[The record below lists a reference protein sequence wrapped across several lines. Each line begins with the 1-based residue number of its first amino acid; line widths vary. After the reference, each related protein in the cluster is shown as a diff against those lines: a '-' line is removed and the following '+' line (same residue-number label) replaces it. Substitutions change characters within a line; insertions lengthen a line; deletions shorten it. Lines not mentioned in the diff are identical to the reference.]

1 MKKIILFLLFIF
13 NIILSQAF
21 DIKVLKVDFDTSVVT
36 YNNENYTLVEV
47 KQKVKFSHREITYLC
62 YNEKLQAV
70 AFRLFVKDD
79 GSYIKL
85 QRYIGRK

>member
-13 NIILSQAF
+13 NITLSQAF

-36 YNNENYTLVEV
+36 YNNENYILVEV

>member
-1 MKKIILFLLFIF
+1 MLLHIT
-13 NIILSQAF
+13 LSQAF